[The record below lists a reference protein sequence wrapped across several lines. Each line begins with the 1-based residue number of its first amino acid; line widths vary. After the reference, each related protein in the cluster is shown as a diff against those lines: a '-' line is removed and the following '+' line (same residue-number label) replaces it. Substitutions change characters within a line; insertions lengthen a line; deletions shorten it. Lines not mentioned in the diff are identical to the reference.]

1 MSKIHK
7 ILFPTDFSETAQNAF
22 RYCIRLA
29 DQYGAEIIV
38 LHAVYPEYEMLD
50 LPVLASKATQDKTD
64 AARDALASF
73 IGLGLGQVQS
83 DGGLQQSPNMTS
95 VVEVG
100 APVGIIRKMQKKFG
114 AGLIVMGTKG
124 EHNALEKSLGS
135 ITTGVVE
142 GVHCPVMVIPESAPW
157 KAPHVVAYATDLS
170 ESDPY
175 HVWQATEML
184 EPFHPLL
191 HVVHIANGKSTAG
204 HLTDLS
210 EVEAFF
216 RQTPHITPAL
226 NITFHELERSSV
238 TGGLE
243 EFTDYY
249 QVDLLVMFAPHHTWL
264 DRLIRPSATRKMA
277 MEAPVPLLL
286 LKNQEPA

>member
-1 MSKIHK
+1 MSKVHK

-29 DQYGAEIIV
+29 DEFGAEVVV

-64 AARDALASF
+64 AASAALTSF
-73 IGLGLGQVQS
+73 VELGIAQVQAGES
-83 DGGLQQSPNMTS
+83 LRQPPHITQA
-95 VVEVG
+95 VEVG
-100 APVGIIRKMQKKFG
+100 APVGVVRKMQKKYE

-135 ITTGVVE
+135 VTTGVIE
-142 GVHCPVMVIPESAPW
+142 SVHCPVLVVPESAPW
-157 KAPHVVAYATDLS
+157 KSPHVVAFATDLS

-175 HVWQATEML
+175 HVWQAAEML

-191 HVVHIANGKSTAG
+191 HVVHIANGKSATG
-204 HLTDLS
+204 HLADLS
-210 EVEAFF
+210 EVETFF
-216 RQTPHITPAL
+216 RQQSHITSAL
-226 NITFHELERSSV
+226 NITFHELERNSV
-238 TGGLE
+238 TSGLE
-243 EFTDYY
+243 EFTEYY
-249 QVDLLVMFAPHHTWL
+249 QVDLLVMFAPRHTWL
-264 DRLIRPSATRKMA
+264 DRLIKPSATRKMA

-286 LKNQEPA
+286 LKNKESE